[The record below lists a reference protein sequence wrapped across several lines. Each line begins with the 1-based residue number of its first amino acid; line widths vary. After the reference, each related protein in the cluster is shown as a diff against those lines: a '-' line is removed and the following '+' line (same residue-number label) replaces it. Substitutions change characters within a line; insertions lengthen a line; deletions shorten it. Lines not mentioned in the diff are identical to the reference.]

1 MADYFVPGITP
12 SAAGLLGSL
21 LPTWREGV
29 ARHFV
34 ETYTHP
40 DAIVLDPFVVDDIPV
55 REAVAAGR
63 RLVATNS
70 NPLVVLSLRER
81 LSPPEPDELKAA
93 VTRLGDSL
101 KRGVPLRE
109 HLNQL
114 YRTHCPTCDQQAVAD
129 YFIWSREPADPRQKW
144 VDCTAC
150 GQAGLAA
157 VDKNDMA
164 VLDEVETRGLHYWY
178 LLDRVA
184 SAGKAPADNKA
195 RAHAETL
202 LELYTPRALY
212 AIADLLMKIEATF
225 DEEVQGH
232 LKAVLLTCLD
242 AASNLYRPDVC
253 RAQGTVASPARL
265 ALGHPGALLG
275 TGVGLGAQLGG
286 GCGGT
291 WSDPRMCVAGVDNPA
306 AT

>member
-1 MADYFVPGITP
+1 
-12 SAAGLLGSL
+12 
-21 LPTWREGV
+21 
-29 ARHFV
+29 
-34 ETYTHP
+34 
-40 DAIVLDPFVVDDIPV
+40 
-55 REAVAAGR
+55 
-63 RLVATNS
+63 
-70 NPLVVLSLRER
+70 

-114 YRTHCPTCDQQAVAD
+114 YRTQCPTCNQQAVAD

-157 VDKNDMA
+157 VDKNDMV

-184 SAGKAPADNKA
+184 PPRQAPAGDKA

-225 DEEVQGH
+225 DEEVRGH
-232 LKAVLLTCLD
+232 LKAVLLTCLEV
-242 AASNLYRPDVC
+242 ASNLYRPDT
-253 RAQGTVASPARL
+253 RPGDAPPRL
-265 ALGHPGALLG
+265 AVDKLYPPRRFIERNVWQLFETSVENMAASAALRAALPLQPDLHWV
-275 TGVGLGAQLGG
+275 TRVPSSTQGLVWVHNL
-286 GCGGT
+286 
-291 WSDPRMCVAGVDNPA
+291 GVDVV
-306 AT
+306 

>member
-1 MADYFVPGITP
+1 MADYFVPGVTP

-21 LPTWREGV
+21 LPTWPEGV

-55 REAVAAGR
+55 REAATAGR

-114 YRTHCPTCDQQAVAD
+114 YRTHCPTCNGQAVAD
-129 YFIWSREPADPRQKW
+129 YLSGSAYVIHNTKYTPHLRGVA
-144 VDCTAC
+144 
-150 GQAGLAA
+150 QAYSCNVNLIIKPLAA
-157 VDKNDMA
+157 INI
-164 VLDEVETRGLHYWY
+164 
-178 LLDRVA
+178 
-184 SAGKAPADNKA
+184 S
-195 RAHAETL
+195 
-202 LELYTPRALY
+202 
-212 AIADLLMKIEATF
+212 F
-225 DEEVQGH
+225 
-232 LKAVLLTCLD
+232 
-242 AASNLYRPDVC
+242 
-253 RAQGTVASPARL
+253 
-265 ALGHPGALLG
+265 
-275 TGVGLGAQLGG
+275 
-286 GCGGT
+286 
-291 WSDPRMCVAGVDNPA
+291 
-306 AT
+306 